1 MRYTDNPANYTYIPN
16 HNPRAEPPAPTTE
29 DLQRQ
34 LIRIE
39 TRLVKLMQHLGLD
52 AYGDPLHADAYG
64 DPI

>member
-1 MRYTDNPANYTYIPN
+1 MRYTDNPANITYIPN
-16 HNPRAEPPAPTTE
+16 HNPITLPSAQSIE